1 MRSTTIPI
9 KLPLSYKN
17 YFDYLSE
24 ETGIPKKTILETSTK
39 WCSEQL
45 KNNHQYQLN
54 PHESS
59 LEKETITVSCTM
71 HYKKLLDDL
80 VTKLN
85 TTRYDLLISLI
96 IDYHKLIDSDLYN
109 LLSYEEYKA

>member
-1 MRSTTIPI
+1 MGSTTIPI
-9 KLPLSYKN
+9 KLPLSYKD
-17 YFDYLSE
+17 YFDYLSD

-45 KNNHQYQLN
+45 KNNHQYQVK

-59 LEKETITVSCTM
+59 LGRETITVNCTTQ
-71 HYKKLLDDL
+71 YKKLLDDL

-85 TTRYDLLISLI
+85 TNRYDLLISLI

-109 LLSYEEYKA
+109 LLSYEEYEY